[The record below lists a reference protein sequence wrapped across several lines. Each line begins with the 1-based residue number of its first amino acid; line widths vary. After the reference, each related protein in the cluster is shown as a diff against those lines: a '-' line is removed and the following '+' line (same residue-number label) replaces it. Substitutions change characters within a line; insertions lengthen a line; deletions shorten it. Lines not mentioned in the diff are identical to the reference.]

1 MESSSTKDIKE
12 NEERMLRIGET
23 VTTLPNIFFTQP
35 EQGRDSFCGY
45 GKIPVSSK
53 DLTDPKTR
61 LSKMPVLNEDIKRV
75 CLAALPLT
83 RGDKNKEDGKVRHR
97 FVILLETVAGNCLSV
112 ELKQADGNGNTVV
125 MVRPCAI
132 ELV

>member
-1 MESSSTKDIKE
+1 MESSSTKSIKE

-23 VTTLPNIFFTQP
+23 VTILPTIFFSQP
-35 EQGRDSFCGY
+35 VQNRDSFSGY
-45 GKIPVSSK
+45 GEIPVSTK
-53 DLTDPKTR
+53 DLADPTIR
-61 LSKMPVLNEDIKRV
+61 LSKIPVLNEDIKRV

-83 RGDKNKEDGKVRHR
+83 PGDKRKEDGKVHHR

-112 ELKQADGNGNTVV
+112 ELKQAGSNGNTVV